1 MSSWFCNV
9 AKGLRADR
17 ELQHTWAQ
25 NTQTQT
31 QPSAFSQSMQK
42 TKKPL
47 CKLGMFLRHSHSPSP
62 LQTCQVWLSSMSR
75 MNRQRP
81 ISLHS
86 FFLTTPRNHL
96 LAIFLTSLMTDRLLS
111 AFPVPV
117 RFLLPLLYSSLHSV
131 FWQSSVCVS
140 GVFTVQKVVPVEW
153 RVQETWAKR
162 VAVGFI
168 QLCPQWA
175 NLRWDFEEL
184 NGLWTTLSHFSIL
197 WCSSLCC
204 LSFPSHERIRKVHHV
219 PEIIQ
224 SNKGEN
230 FLKMFSV
237 TRKRFLLTVT
247 ETFCILCLRIAL
259 NTF

>member
-153 RVQETWAKR
+153 RVQETWAQR

-184 NGLWTTLSHFSIL
+184 NGLWATLSHFSIL

-224 SNKGEN
+224 SW
-230 FLKMFSV
+230 V
-237 TRKRFLLTVT
+237 TRER
-247 ETFCILCLRIAL
+247 TF
-259 NTF
+259 